1 MLACS
6 CSQNFCNS
14 SLLAISFKC
23 ARLLEISLILLCS
36 FFHIC
41 KRKISYDM
49 IKTKS
54 LKHPYLWFQSVFN
67 SSACNCCGGAVCLI
81 GKTHED
87 PRQLF
92 RVLVY
97 SLSYFIVAGFLL
109 EIRTVLLFRYMNFH
123 IFTSFFTTDLWLYYE
138 LTT

>member
-1 MLACS
+1 
-6 CSQNFCNS
+6 
-14 SLLAISFKC
+14 
-23 ARLLEISLILLCS
+23 
-36 FFHIC
+36 
-41 KRKISYDM
+41 M

-67 SSACNCCGGAVCLI
+67 SSACNCCGGAVCII

-123 IFTSFFTTDLWLYYE
+123 IFTSFFTTDLWVYYE